1 MHQLFIELHKNQLEQ
16 LWVGVKLSMEKSR
29 PYVILSAA
37 MTLDGKIAKG
47 RTKIKLSSKNDK
59 IRVHKLRAKVDGILI
74 GKNTLDTDNP
84 MLNVRYVTGKNP
96 VRILLDS
103 RGTIKSSSKII
114 QSCSK
119 ISTIIATTQLISKK
133 NLSRLEKFP
142 LEVIKCGKSS
152 VDVVKLLKILQKKGM
167 KKILLEGGGTLNW
180 SFLKRGLVDELII
193 TITPYIL
200 GGSDSV
206 TLVEGSG
213 FKNLFSMNKLKLKKI
228 QKIGNEL
235 VVYYR
240 T

>member
-1 MHQLFIELHKNQLEQ
+1 
-16 LWVGVKLSMEKSR
+16 MEKSR

-142 LEVIKCGKSS
+142 LEIIKCGKSS

-213 FKNLFSMNKLKLKKI
+213 SVSYTHLTLPTIYS
-228 QKIGNEL
+228 
-235 VVYYR
+235 V
-240 T
+240 

>member
-1 MHQLFIELHKNQLEQ
+1 
-16 LWVGVKLSMEKSR
+16 MEKSR
-29 PYVILSAA
+29 PHVILSAA

>member
-1 MHQLFIELHKNQLEQ
+1 
-16 LWVGVKLSMEKSR
+16 MEKSR

-142 LEVIKCGKSS
+142 LEIIKCGKSS

-213 FKNLFSMNKLKLKKI
+213 FKNLFSMNKLKLRKI

>member
-1 MHQLFIELHKNQLEQ
+1 
-16 LWVGVKLSMEKSR
+16 
-29 PYVILSAA
+29 
-37 MTLDGKIAKG
+37 
-47 RTKIKLSSKNDK
+47 
-59 IRVHKLRAKVDGILI
+59 
-74 GKNTLDTDNP
+74 

-167 KKILLEGGGTLNW
+167 KKIILEGGGTLKW
-180 SFLKRGLVDELII
+180 IFLKSGLDDE
-193 TITPYIL
+193 
-200 GGSDSV
+200 
-206 TLVEGSG
+206 
-213 FKNLFSMNKLKLKKI
+213 
-228 QKIGNEL
+228 
-235 VVYYR
+235 
-240 T
+240 

>member
-1 MHQLFIELHKNQLEQ
+1 
-16 LWVGVKLSMEKSR
+16 MEKSR

-142 LEVIKCGKSS
+142 LEIIKCGKSS

-213 FKNLFSMNKLKLKKI
+213 FKNLFSMNKLKLEKI

>member
-1 MHQLFIELHKNQLEQ
+1 
-16 LWVGVKLSMEKSR
+16 MEKSR

-193 TITPYIL
+193 NITPYIL

>member
-1 MHQLFIELHKNQLEQ
+1 
-16 LWVGVKLSMEKSR
+16 MEKSR

-142 LEVIKCGKSS
+142 LEIIKCGKSS

-206 TLVEGSG
+206 TPVSYTHLTLPTNREV
-213 FKNLFSMNKLKLKKI
+213 
-228 QKIGNEL
+228 
-235 VVYYR
+235 
-240 T
+240 

>member
-1 MHQLFIELHKNQLEQ
+1 
-16 LWVGVKLSMEKSR
+16 MEKSR

-213 FKNLFSMNKLKLKKI
+213 FKNLFSMNKLKLRKI

-235 VVYYR
+235 IVYYR

>member
-1 MHQLFIELHKNQLEQ
+1 
-16 LWVGVKLSMEKSR
+16 MEKSR

-37 MTLDGKIAKG
+37 ITLDGKIAKG

-142 LEVIKCGKSS
+142 LEIIKCGKSS

-180 SFLKRGLVDELII
+180 SFLKRGLIDELII

>member
-1 MHQLFIELHKNQLEQ
+1 
-16 LWVGVKLSMEKSR
+16 MEKSR

-37 MTLDGKIAKG
+37 ITLDGKIAKG

-142 LEVIKCGKSS
+142 LEINKCGKSS

>member
-1 MHQLFIELHKNQLEQ
+1 M
-16 LWVGVKLSMEKSR
+16 
-29 PYVILSAA
+29 
-37 MTLDGKIAKG
+37 
-47 RTKIKLSSKNDK
+47 
-59 IRVHKLRAKVDGILI
+59 
-74 GKNTLDTDNP
+74 
-84 MLNVRYVTGKNP
+84 
-96 VRILLDS
+96 RILLDS

-142 LEVIKCGKSS
+142 LEIIKCGKSS

-213 FKNLFSMNKLKLKKI
+213 FKNLFSMNKLKLRKI
-228 QKIGNEL
+228 QKLSLIHI
-235 VVYYR
+235 
-240 T
+240 